1 MVRNIF
7 FSPLCAACFSP
18 EIVSYRQA
26 NENSTNV
33 DLPKFDDPAFRA
45 LVEENVKGS
54 VFNIVNSTQMQQ
66 HWNAYIAQNG
76 TSTNTTTST
85 RRSTNSTVPL
95 KPVYVYGK
103 SRLLCLIDSF
113 LFGFISPS
121 RFFLDRVRL
130 RHQHR
135 IRHRH
140 RDSFRAVRSRFS
152 GPSSECRQAR
162 SRPTRS
168 SSSMNSHTN

>member
-1 MVRNIF
+1 M
-7 FSPLCAACFSP
+7 ACISP

-26 NENSTNV
+26 NGNNSSFGFPT
-33 DLPKFDDPAFRA
+33 FDDPAFRA

-54 VFNIVNSTQMQQ
+54 VSNIVNSTQMQQ

-76 TSTNTTTST
+76 TNTTQNGTNTTTPT
-85 RRSTNSTVPL
+85 RRSTNSTAPL

-103 SRLLCLIDSF
+103 SRISCLIDSF
-113 LFGFISPS
+113 LFLSLS
-121 RFFLDRVRL
+121 RFFLDRVCL

-135 IRHRH
+135 IRHRP
-140 RDSFRAVRSRFS
+140 RDNFRAVWRCFS
-152 GPSSECRQAR
+152 GPSPGCRQAR

-168 SSSMNSHTN
+168 SRPTSYVNSHTN